1 MTGEKWTVYWNEY
14 SANTYLYG
22 SRVLYHARDDV
33 EFQNILMPPGTIL
46 RSGSQRRIIRCRE
59 SNPRYL

>member
-33 EFQNILMPPGTIL
+33 EFQNILMPPVTWVRFSASDNSSL
-46 RSGSQRRIIRCRE
+46 RTT
-59 SNPRYL
+59 P